1 MRRIELITDGSCL
14 SNPDGPGGWAC
25 LVKYNGHEQLLHGFE
40 LATTNNRMELQAAI
54 SGLEF
59 LEPSSVAT
67 VHVTTDS
74 EYLLKG
80 ITDWVPR
87 WKRRGWLTGEGK
99 PVKNKDLWVK

>member
-1 MRRIELITDGSCL
+1 
-14 SNPDGPGGWAC
+14 
-25 LVKYNGHEQLLHGFE
+25 
-40 LATTNNRMELQAAI
+40 MELQAAI

-59 LEPSSVAT
+59 LEPDSKVQ

-87 WKRRGWLTGEGK
+87 WKRRGWLTGEGR
-99 PVKNKDLWVK
+99 PVKNKDLWVKLEALTKLHEINWTWTRGHADHADNNRVDGVAREMAEYAKKTRN